1 MRALGL
7 IQAALRAAPPGS
19 LLLVAACQLQRVVP
33 AEKLDRAEPTDSA
46 QSAPASA
53 PDSSTPSTDSAE
65 SAPASAAVS
74 STPSTDSAERAAA
87 SAPVSSTPSPPVS
100 RFADCD
106 PDEQYPVCA
115 EGAAHGQKFRPAAD
129 R

>member
-19 LLLVAACQLQRVVP
+19 LLLVAACQLQRAVP

-53 PDSSTPSTDSAE
+53 PDSSTPSTDHTDRLFIETVLATPAALHRSRAE
-65 SAPASAAVS
+65 SLL
-74 STPSTDSAERAAA
+74 AE
-87 SAPVSSTPSPPVS
+87 
-100 RFADCD
+100 DCD
-106 PDEQYPVCA
+106 A
-115 EGAAHGQKFRPAAD
+115 GRKNTMMHGGSGFLKQ
-129 R
+129 